1 MPFPLR
7 FSLMRRISAVA
18 AVVLLAAG
26 VSHAQSTAS
35 QTQPNSS
42 NETPSSTRYSSS
54 QSGMTQTELAEF
66 AAPGAPTPNGSPSGR
81 AGAGQYGSGGGGGSH
96 GFLHNRSWTFE
107 AGGGFNAPIGND
119 TPFISWGGN
128 FTVGGGLRLSNRLS
142 ALLEYQFMDNKLPGA
157 FIASFPAQDQIT
169 AGNSHINS
177 ITGSPVIDLF
187 PKKSNGIYLVGGFG
201 WYRKST
207 NLQSPEPT
215 FDEFGDEFIENV
227 TVASITSNQWGGNAG
242 FGLYHRL
249 GNMYGDTSHTEIF
262 AEARYTFLNTPK
274 PNIQNGENVSN
285 GFGTT
290 ELIPVTLG
298 IRF

>member
-1 MPFPLR
+1 
-7 FSLMRRISAVA
+7 
-18 AVVLLAAG
+18 
-26 VSHAQSTAS
+26 
-35 QTQPNSS
+35 
-42 NETPSSTRYSSS
+42 
-54 QSGMTQTELAEF
+54 MTQTELAEF
-66 AAPGAPTPNGSPSGR
+66 AAPGAPTPNGSSSGR